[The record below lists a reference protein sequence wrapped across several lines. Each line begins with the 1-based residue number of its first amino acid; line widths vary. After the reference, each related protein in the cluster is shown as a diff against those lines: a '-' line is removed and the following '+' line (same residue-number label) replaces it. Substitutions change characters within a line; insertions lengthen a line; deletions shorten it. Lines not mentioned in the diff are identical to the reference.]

1 MARNAYSIV
10 HPMFLKVVKT
20 INSSENLEHINSSY
34 AMIDNFLTYVEKSEE
49 LGEFPVGYNRAVLA
63 TYYGQ
68 ELTRA
73 IHHQIGVCASKD

>member
-1 MARNAYSIV
+1 MAKNAYSIV

-20 INSSENLEHINSSY
+20 INSSENLEHITASY
-34 AMIDNFLTYVEKSEE
+34 AMIENFLTYIEKSED
-49 LGEFPVGYNRAVLA
+49 LGVFPVGYNRAVLA

-73 IHHQIGVCASKD
+73 IHHQIGVCSSVT

>member
-20 INSSENLEHINSSY
+20 INSSETFEHINASQKLLDS
-34 AMIDNFLTYVEKSEE
+34 FLTYIETTED
-49 LGEFPVGYNRAVLA
+49 LGIFPIGYNRAVLA

-68 ELTRA
+68 ELTRM
-73 IHHQIGVCASKD
+73 IHHQIEYCSLSS